1 MNLLTYFF
9 NISFNPIDLKI
20 IVLIFVLFVLILL
33 SALISASETAF
44 FSLSPSEIN
53 SLKSEKSKKAKNI
66 LILLAKPKH
75 LIANIL
81 IANNFINVAIIIL
94 FAFIIKNLINFNNHK
109 ILIFV
114 FQTVIITA
122 VLLLLSEIMPK
133 IYASYNALNF
143 SKKIINFIM
152 FIAFIFNPLAVL
164 LVRTSSLID
173 KRIARKDYNISIPE
187 LSKAIEI
194 TTKKAENE
202 EDQQYILQGIV
213 NFVDIEVREIMKSRM
228 DIAAVELETN
238 FNNLLMFIQQAGY
251 SRIPVYKGT
260 LDNIVGILYIKDLLP
275 VMEESESY
283 NWKNLLRP
291 AFFVPENKKISDLL
305 KEFRENKIHM
315 AIIVDE
321 YGGTSGL
328 ITLEDILEEIVG
340 EIMDE
345 SDEIDNEILYT
356 KINDNTFIFEGK
368 TSINDFCKIVNIEEN
383 LFDEVRGEADSIAGL
398 LLEIEGEIPP
408 KNKEI
413 QYKNFVFTI
422 EAVDKRRI
430 KLIKVN
436 ILRNDSNP

>member
-1 MNLLTYFF
+1 
-9 NISFNPIDLKI
+9 
-20 IVLIFVLFVLILL
+20 
-33 SALISASETAF
+33 
-44 FSLSPSEIN
+44 
-53 SLKSEKSKKAKNI
+53 
-66 LILLAKPKH
+66 
-75 LIANIL
+75 
-81 IANNFINVAIIIL
+81 
-94 FAFIIKNLINFNNHK
+94 
-109 ILIFV
+109 
-114 FQTVIITA
+114 
-122 VLLLLSEIMPK
+122 
-133 IYASYNALNF
+133 
-143 SKKIINFIM
+143 
-152 FIAFIFNPLAVL
+152 L